1 MVYKATVRSGGA
13 LLWFFQRVTGIY
25 LAVVLFVHVIM
36 THVLIRGEL
45 DFSDVAGRVATPFWK
60 TIDISFLVIAL
71 FHGLYG
77 AWIVLDDYIHIP
89 WLRALIF
96 GAVAVLGMLLVT
108 LGMLTLI
115 SFNPGG

>member
-13 LLWFFQRVTGIY
+13 LLWLFQRVSGIY
-25 LAVVLFVHVIM
+25 LAVVLFLHVIM
-36 THVLIRGEL
+36 THVLVTGEL
-45 DFSDVAGRVATPFWK
+45 GFSDVAERVATPLWK
-60 TIDISFLVIAL
+60 TLDISFLIIAL

-77 AWIVLDDYIHIP
+77 AWVVLDDYIHVQ
-89 WLRALIF
+89 WLRVIIYSAIAIA
-96 GAVAVLGMLLVT
+96 AVMFTT